1 MLTQT
6 PRIGLIGDATWL
18 ADIAALLRE
27 SGYDPVRLSPNATL
41 IDTVLDHYPALL
53 LVDGTAG
60 EWQVW
65 VEMCKREQ
73 ATRRLPVL
81 VVIEH
86 LAQESAAHAAGANVT
101 LLREQVARDLLNH
114 IDAHALLPSPALIEE
129 LLCQCQDDLPLLA
142 QQGIEKFDK
151 GAFYAQHDAFEDQ
164 WMEETGPVREL
175 YRAVLQVGV
184 AYYHI
189 TRGNHAGGLKM
200 LRRVVQWFARLP
212 DECQGIDVRQLRE
225 DAAQVRD
232 VLAAMDPADIATF
245 DRALLK
251 PVPRVQR

>member
-1 MLTQT
+1 MLTHT
-6 PRIGLIGDATWL
+6 PRIGLIGDAAWFT
-18 ADIAALLRE
+18 DIAALLRE
-27 SGYDPVRLSPNATL
+27 SGYDPVSIVPHAGL
-41 IDTVLDHYPALL
+41 IDNVLDHYPALL
-53 LVDGTAG
+53 VVDGTAG
-60 EWQVW
+60 KWHVW
-65 VEMCKREQ
+65 VEICKREQ

-81 VVIEH
+81 VVLEH
-86 LAQESAAHAAGANVT
+86 AAQETAALAAGADVT
-101 LLREQVARDLLNH
+101 LLRDHVARDLLDH

-129 LLCQCQDDLPLLA
+129 LLCQCQDNLPLLA
-142 QQGIEKFDK
+142 EQGIKKFNK
-151 GAFYAQHDAFEDQ
+151 GAFYAQHDVFEDQ
-164 WMEETGPVREL
+164 WMAETGPVREL

-189 TRGNHAGGLKM
+189 THGNHAGGLKM

-212 DECQGIDVRQLRE
+212 DECQGIDVKQLRE

-251 PVPRVQR
+251 PVPRVQQ

>member
-1 MLTQT
+1 MLTLT
-6 PRIGLIGDATWL
+6 PRIGLIGEAAWISAAEQGLQAHEYAPLRFHALATF
-18 ADIAALLRE
+18 
-27 SGYDPVRLSPNATL
+27 
-41 IDTVLDHYPALL
+41 IDDVLDHYPALL
-53 LVDGTAG
+53 IIDGDQAG
-60 EWQVW
+60 WRRW
-65 VEMCKREQ
+65 ITTSKTEQ

-81 VVIEH
+81 VVAQDTACEAEALSTGADLFLPANRLEH
-86 LAQESAAHAAGANVT
+86 
-101 LLREQVARDLLNH
+101 DLLPTV
-114 IDAHALLPSPALIEE
+114 DAHALIPAPALIEA
-129 LLCQCQDDLPLLA
+129 LLCECTNDLPKLA
-142 QQGIEKFDK
+142 QQGVEKFNK

-212 DECQGIDVRQLRE
+212 DECQGIDVKQLRQ
-225 DAAQVRD
+225 DAAEVRA
-232 VLAAMDPADIATF
+232 VLATMDPADIRSF

-251 PVPRVQR
+251 PVPMVKK